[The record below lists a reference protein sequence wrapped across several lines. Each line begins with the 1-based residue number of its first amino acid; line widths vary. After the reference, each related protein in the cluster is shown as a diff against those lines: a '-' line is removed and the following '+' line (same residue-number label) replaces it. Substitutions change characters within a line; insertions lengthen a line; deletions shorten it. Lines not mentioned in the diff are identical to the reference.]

1 MQLFIT
7 AKKLVFQQ
15 FGMGYGR
22 NFTKYFLPYF
32 DFLGRDA
39 EHVRIFHKV
48 SQNEKRM
55 QKTACV
61 FLTDIFRLISAS
73 STCRS
78 GL

>member
-7 AKKLVFQQ
+7 AKSLFFSNSGWDMEEISQ
-15 FGMGYGR
+15 
-22 NFTKYFLPYF
+22 NIFLPYF